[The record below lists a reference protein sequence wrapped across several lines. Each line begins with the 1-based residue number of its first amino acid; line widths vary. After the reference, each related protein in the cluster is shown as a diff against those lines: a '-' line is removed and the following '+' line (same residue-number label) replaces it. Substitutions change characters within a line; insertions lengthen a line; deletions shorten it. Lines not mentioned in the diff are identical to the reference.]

1 MPKIKL
7 KQVDEISRKTVSYA
21 FTAFMRHCKLKN
33 LSPYSYLYYDKNI
46 KFFFEMNPEIKYRQ
60 TELTRYFFLSG
71 QVKEL
76 KNILLA

>member
-46 KFFFEMNPEIKYRQ
+46 KFFFEMNPEIKYVDDIT
-60 TELTRYFFLSG
+60 TEVIEEF
-71 QVKEL
+71 
-76 KNILLA
+76 IPA